1 MHNLF
6 ITEYSIGFVCPAL
19 LSLVIS
25 GTIFLRQFNRRKFT
39 PDRTSLSLY
48 FLGASVYNVLN
59 FFGFSIYSADAQIV
73 WYIQTFAPFMVLF
86 MIRFAY
92 YYPEKWHESERK
104 AVLISASVISV
115 FAISEYWIN
124 SWNSPVMLFGHTSGS
139 EYHSSAIPLVVAL
152 FYAWATAVFIRRGID
167 YEKNNGTYSGLM
179 KTITNPRSRE
189 AATSRNFACLISL
202 DIIHSFMVYG
212 VMNKISISSF
222 AISFATAIVVLV
234 IYSLY
239 TSVYLHSSY
248 ENIPVIYRLTGLPLV
263 MSLIMITAG
272 GYLMMQS
279 RSLSYDEMNITIIG
293 ELKTDKASGPVTGK
307 LPVSYISTETKDG
320 WKIFYDRDMNLPDVI
335 STGIWEEP
343 PNYIK
348 MKSGSNLHDYSK
360 IEPGR
365 RYSIQIDKV
374 NYNQY
379 HRKIEGRIYGFGFPY
394 IDYLK
399 YMHKTG
405 RFILIIMIIS
415 MLLIITIL
423 PVLYYFGVT
432 GPLRKIIRNN
442 LEKNDSLE
450 VEENELHHIE
460 KILKNTPRSKSLPE
474 TPEEISPA
482 LRKKL
487 DKIISYLEINYH
499 DDISREGL
507 ASMIDLDPDYIS
519 RLFKI
524 YTGMK
529 IGDFINKLR
538 IEEASLLLISSD
550 KSVLDISLISGFE
563 SLRTFNR
570 AFFKITGETPTVFR
584 NSNQIKT
591 TDK

>member
-39 PDRTSLSLY
+39 PDRTSLALY
-48 FLGASVYNVLN
+48 FFGASVYNILN

-73 WYIQTFAPFMVLF
+73 WYIESFAPFMVLF

-92 YYPEKWHESERK
+92 YYPVRWRESERK
-104 AVLISASVISV
+104 VILASASIISV
-115 FAISEYWIN
+115 LAISEYWIN
-124 SWNSPVMLFGHTSGS
+124 SWNSPVLLFGHTSGS
-139 EYHSSAIPLVVAL
+139 EYHSSAIPLIVAC
-152 FYAWATAVFIRRGID
+152 FYAWAAAVFIRRGID
-167 YEKNNGTYSGLM
+167 YEKNNGTYSGILM
-179 KTITNPRSRE
+179 TILNPRSRE
-189 AATSRNFACLISL
+189 AGTARNFACLISL
-202 DIIHSFMVYG
+202 DIVHSVMIYG

-222 AISFATAIVVLV
+222 AISFTTAIIVLV

-279 RSLSYDEMNITIIG
+279 RSLSYDEMNITVIA
-293 ELKTDKASGPVTGK
+293 ELETDKASGPIPGK
-307 LPVSYISTETKDG
+307 LPVSYISTGTNSG
-320 WKIFYDRDMNLPDVI
+320 WKIIYDRDMNLPDI
-335 STGIWEEP
+335 INSGIWEEP

-348 MKSGSNLHDYSK
+348 MQRGSDLNDYST

-365 RYSIQIDKV
+365 RYSTQIDNV

-379 HRKIEGRIYGFGFPY
+379 HRIIESRIFGFGFPY

-405 RFILIIMIIS
+405 RFILAIMVIS

-442 LEKNDSLE
+442 LEKDDSLE

-460 KILKNTPRSKSLPE
+460 KILKNTPKSKPLPE
-474 TPEEISPA
+474 TAEEISPA

-487 DKIISYLEINYH
+487 KEIIAYLENNYH

-519 RLFKI
+519 RFFKI

-538 IEEASLLLISSD
+538 IEEASLLLISGD

-570 AFFKITGETPTVFR
+570 AFFKIKGETPTAFR
-584 NSNQIKT
+584 NNNQKKT
-591 TDK
+591 AGK

>member
-1 MHNLF
+1 MQNLF

-39 PDRTSLSLY
+39 PDRSSLALY
-48 FLGASVYNVLN
+48 FLGASVYNILN
-59 FFGFSIYSADAQIV
+59 FFGFSIYSADAQTV
-73 WYIQTFAPFMVLF
+73 WYIQTFVPFMVLF

-92 YYPEKWHESERK
+92 YYPEKWRESERK
-104 AVLISASVISV
+104 SVLISASVISV
-115 FAISEYWIN
+115 LAISEYWIN
-124 SWNSPVMLFGHTSGS
+124 SWNSPVLLFGHTSGS
-139 EYHSSAIPLVVAL
+139 EYHSSAIPLIIAL
-152 FYAWATAVFIRRGID
+152 FYAWAAAVFIRRGID
-167 YEKNNGTYSGLM
+167 YEKKNGTYTGLL
-179 KTITNPRSRE
+179 KTMINPQCRE
-189 AATSRNFACLISL
+189 AGTSRNFACLITL

-212 VMNKISISSF
+212 VMNKISLSSF
-222 AISFATAIVVLV
+222 TISFTTAIFVLI

-272 GYLMMQS
+272 GYIMMQS

-293 ELKTDKASGPVTGK
+293 ELKTDKATDLISGK
-307 LPVSYISTETKDG
+307 LPVSYISAGSDNG
-320 WKIFYDRDMNLPDVI
+320 WEIIYSRDMSFPAIIN
-335 STGIWEEP
+335 TEIWEEP

-348 MKSGSNLHDYSK
+348 MKRGGDLDDYSK
-360 IEPGR
+360 IEPER
-365 RYSIQIDKV
+365 RYSVQIDKV

-379 HRKIEGRIYGFGFPY
+379 HRIIEGKIYGFGFPY

-405 RFILIIMIIS
+405 RFILMIMIIS
-415 MLLIITIL
+415 MILIITIL

-442 LEKNDSLE
+442 LEKNDSLQL
-450 VEENELHHIE
+450 EENELHHIE
-460 KILKNTPRSKSLPE
+460 KILKNTPKNKPLPE
-474 TPEEISPA
+474 TPEEISPS
-482 LRKKL
+482 LRRKL
-487 DKIISYLEINYH
+487 DEIISYLEKNYH

-507 ASMIDLDPDYIS
+507 ASMINLDPDYIG
-519 RLFKI
+519 RLFKT

-529 IGDFINKLR
+529 IGDYINKLR
-538 IEEASLLLISSD
+538 IEEASKFLISGD

-570 AFFKITGETPTVFR
+570 AFIKITGETPTAFR
-584 NSNQIKT
+584 NNNQK
-591 TDK
+591 KSAG